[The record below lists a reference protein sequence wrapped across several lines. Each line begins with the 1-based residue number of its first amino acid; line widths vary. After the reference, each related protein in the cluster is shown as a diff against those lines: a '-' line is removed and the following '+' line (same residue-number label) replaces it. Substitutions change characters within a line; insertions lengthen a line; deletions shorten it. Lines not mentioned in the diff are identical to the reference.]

1 MNDLLRIDMGSKLPA
16 IKFQALSGD
25 FPKRPCSGS
34 ICPESVRN
42 IQREQGEFKLTR

>member
-1 MNDLLRIDMGSKLPA
+1 MNDLLRIDMGSKLST

-25 FPKRPCSGS
+25 FSKRSCYSS
-34 ICPESVRN
+34 ICLESVQN

>member
-1 MNDLLRIDMGSKLPA
+1 MNDLLRIDMGSKLPT
-16 IKFQALSGD
+16 IKFQALFGD
-25 FPKRPCSGS
+25 FSKRSCSSS